1 MLSRFNRA
9 ELRLHYAFYAAMP
22 TRLIALQRKLQVAYV
37 GRTPAVESYS
47 VMLKCWAWHSQYCA
61 GRNLKFPGTVCGRQ
75 GTGFLW
81 IIPHAE
87 SIWSSNILLIEYT
100 VAYRIDS
107 G

>member
-47 VMLKCWAWHSQYCA
+47 VMLKC
-61 GRNLKFPGTVCGRQ
+61 
-75 GTGFLW
+75 
-81 IIPHAE
+81 
-87 SIWSSNILLIEYT
+87 
-100 VAYRIDS
+100 
-107 G
+107 